1 MNRLQGENG
10 VGLVNGSEDKNNGMS
25 LNSRDE
31 SKLIPLFYDL
41 EYRRDSVKSGSCE
54 PLFFY
59 PLHADLLRRRLERGE
74 KSKPL
79 TRDFLHL
86 HC

>member
-25 LNSRDE
+25 LNSSR
-31 SKLIPLFYDL
+31 L

>member
-25 LNSRDE
+25 LNSSRY
-31 SKLIPLFYDL
+31 FYDL

-59 PLHADLLRRRLERGE
+59 PLHAGLLRRRLERGE